1 MIDALAREKKP
12 LCCMRASVRRAVC
25 FSRAL
30 CEHPI
35 GVCLL
40 VCLFGVFVCLF
51 VCLFI
56 CLFGEMITSLME
68 FGKNS
73 HKEIALINGNNRSPI
88 QTLV

>member
-1 MIDALAREKKP
+1 M
-12 LCCMRASVRRAVC
+12 RRAVC

-40 VCLFGVFVCLF
+40 MCVCLGCLFVCLF

-73 HKEIALINGNNRSPI
+73 HKEITLINGNNRSPI